1 VAPGGA
7 DAGLCAVGATVSDP
21 RLVVVTGGAR
31 GIGLACARALA
42 ADGDRVAVLS
52 RSSTTDEFP
61 CLTCDVADAA
71 AVDEAFDKMEAEL
84 GRATVVVSNAGVARD
99 TLLVRMKDEDW
110 REVIDT
116 SLTGAFNV
124 ARRAIPSMM
133 KARTGR
139 LVFIS
144 SVAGHIGTAGQANYA
159 AAKAGLVGFAR
170 SVARE
175 YAGRGIT
182 ANVVA
187 PGPIETD
194 MTGTLGDAWREHTLA
209 AVPAGRFGTPDE
221 VAAAVRYLAS
231 PEAAFVT
238 GAVLPVDGG
247 LGMGH

>member
-1 VAPGGA
+1 MGPV
-7 DAGLCAVGATVSDP
+7 TEP
-21 RLVVVTGGAR
+21 RTVVVTGGTR
-31 GIGLACARALA
+31 GIGLACARAFA

-61 CLTCDVADAA
+61 CFTCDVADAT
-71 AVDEAFDKMEAEL
+71 AVDEAFGKVEAEL
-84 GRATVVVSNAGVARD
+84 GRAAVVISNAGVARD
-99 TLLVRMKDEDW
+99 TLLVRMKDDEW
-110 REVIDT
+110 RDVIDT

-133 KARTGR
+133 KARWGR

-144 SVAGHIGTAGQANYA
+144 SVAGHIGTPGQANYA

-194 MTGTLGDAWREHTLA
+194 MTTSLDDSWRQQTLA
-209 AVPAGRFGTPDE
+209 AVPAARFGTPDE
-221 VAAAVRYLAS
+221 VAAAVRFLAS
-231 PEAAFVT
+231 PSAAFVT
-238 GAVLPVDGG
+238 GALLPVDGG

>member
-1 VAPGGA
+1 
-7 DAGLCAVGATVSDP
+7 
-21 RLVVVTGGAR
+21 VTGGAR

-61 CLTCDVADAA
+61 CFTCDVADAA

>member
-1 VAPGGA
+1 
-7 DAGLCAVGATVSDP
+7 VGATVSDP

-61 CLTCDVADAA
+61 CFTCDVADAA

>member
-1 VAPGGA
+1 MTGGR
-7 DAGLCAVGATVSDP
+7 V
-21 RLVVVTGGAR
+21 VVVTGGAR
-31 GIGLACARALA
+31 GIGLACARVFAD
-42 ADGDRVAVLS
+42 DGDRVAVLS
-52 RSSTTDEFP
+52 RSTTTDEFP
-61 CLTCDVADAA
+61 CFTCDVADAA
-71 AVDEAFDKMEAEL
+71 AVDEAFGKIEVEL
-84 GRATVVVSNAGVARD
+84 GRAAVVVSNAGVARD
-99 TLLVRMKDEDW
+99 TLLVRMKDDDW

-124 ARRAIPSMM
+124 TRRAVPSMM
-133 KARTGR
+133 KARSGR

-144 SVAGHIGTAGQANYA
+144 SVAGHIGTPGQANYA

-194 MTGTLGDAWREHTLA
+194 MTTKLDDAWREQTLA

-221 VAAAVRYLAS
+221 VAAAVRFLAS

>member
-1 VAPGGA
+1 
-7 DAGLCAVGATVSDP
+7 VGATVSDP

-52 RSSTTDEFP
+52 RSSTSDEFP
-61 CLTCDVADAA
+61 CFTCDVADAA

>member
-1 VAPGGA
+1 MESRV
-7 DAGLCAVGATVSDP
+7 
-21 RLVVVTGGAR
+21 VVVTGGAR
-31 GIGLACARALA
+31 GIGLACARAFA
-42 ADGDRVAVLS
+42 AGGDRVAVLS
-52 RSSTTDEFP
+52 RSTTTDEFP
-61 CLTCDVADAA
+61 CFTCDVADAE
-71 AVDEAFDKMEAEL
+71 AVDEAFGKVEAEL
-84 GRATVVVSNAGVARD
+84 GRPSVVISNAGLARD
-99 TLLVRMKDEDW
+99 TLLVRMKDDDW

-124 ARRAIPSMM
+124 TRRAVPAMM
-133 KARTGR
+133 KARSGR

-144 SVAGHIGTAGQANYA
+144 SVAGYIGTPGQANYA

-194 MTGTLGDAWREHTLA
+194 MTNTLDDAWREQTLA
-209 AVPAGRFGTPDE
+209 AVPAGRFGEPDE
-221 VAAAVRYLAS
+221 VAAAVHFLAS

>member
-1 VAPGGA
+1 MESRV
-7 DAGLCAVGATVSDP
+7 
-21 RLVVVTGGAR
+21 VVVTGGAR
-31 GIGLACARALA
+31 GIGLACARAFA
-42 ADGDRVAVLS
+42 AGGDRVAVLS
-52 RSSTTDEFP
+52 RSTTTDEFP
-61 CLTCDVADAA
+61 CFTCDVADAE
-71 AVDEAFDKMEAEL
+71 AVDEAFGKVEAEL
-84 GRATVVVSNAGVARD
+84 GRPSVVISNAGLARD
-99 TLLVRMKDEDW
+99 TLLVRMKDDDW

-124 ARRAIPSMM
+124 TRRAIPAMM
-133 KARTGR
+133 KARSGR

-144 SVAGHIGTAGQANYA
+144 SVAGYIGTPGQANYA

-194 MTGTLGDAWREHTLA
+194 MTNTLDDAWREQTLA
-209 AVPAGRFGTPDE
+209 AVPAGRFGEPDE
-221 VAAAVRYLAS
+221 VAAAVHFLAS